1 MRRSLADVDTLAT
14 RNYFCRMT
22 AIAKELDAKLKLWRS
37 STAEKVEALVSHIIA
52 LADRETPPA
61 KPPRKPASRNGDAF
75 LADKKVFNDTDV
87 EEVAAEMND
96 EARGGAV
103 AKRRRKTDT
112 SAANDALSSPP
123 AKNEVVQ
130 LHPNAN
136 STGDP
141 LKLMSSLGSDAL
153 GEQLLQIEQG
163 MRRLD
168 ATMLRIERSNL
179 VSTALFRRLLD
190 WVRTREAGRDDA
202 A

>member
-1 MRRSLADVDTLAT
+1 MEQLRQRVIAACHVGPLGEAETQSYIEHRLSCVGWKNVPQFLPAAHRAIYSSSGGIPRRINSVCDRL
-14 RNYFCRMT
+14 
-22 AIAKELDAKLKLWRS
+22 LWY
-37 STAEKVEALVSHIIA
+37 
-52 LADRETPPA
+52 
-61 KPPRKPASRNGDAF
+61 GY
-75 LADKKVFNDTDV
+75 LADKKVFNDADV

-96 EARGGAV
+96 EARGGSA

-112 SAANDALSSPP
+112 SAANDASSSPS
-123 AKNEVVQ
+123 AKNEVVP
-130 LHPNAN
+130 LHPNTNNA
-136 STGDP
+136 GDT
-141 LKLMSSLGSDAL
+141 LKVISSLGSDAL